1 MFSFLQYFNMV
12 VNKLDN
18 YIVSEVI
25 RYINVNT
32 SSCFA
37 MAEELTWFYDF
48 TFVLS
53 GSMTYVADGKEYVLK
68 KNDAIFLKPG
78 TMRSRYKGTEPVKY
92 VSFNFHILP
101 GAEFPFDD
109 FIKNCISPDIKKIVA
124 AFPQNEL
131 SSRYHT
137 PQKLANLLN
146 YMLFEVLDVT
156 SLKSNNEHVIK
167 ILRYI
172 EENIT
177 ENLSLQMVSEK
188 VNLTKEY
195 TSYIFKKEM
204 NNTLT
209 NYINERKMLYAKK
222 LISDGEMR
230 LSEIASHLGYNNYHY
245 FSYLFKKHFNIS
257 PIAFKNKA

>member
-1 MFSFLQYFNMV
+1 M
-12 VNKLDN
+12 DN

-25 RYINVNT
+25 HYVNVNLNG
-32 SSCFA
+32 CIG
-37 MAEELTWFYDF
+37 MGKEVINFYDF

-53 GSMTYVADGKEYVLK
+53 GSMTYVADGKKYVME

-78 TMRSRYKGTEPVKY
+78 TVRSRYSGNEPVKY

-101 GAEFPFDD
+101 DAEFPFDE
-109 FIKNCISPDIKKIVA
+109 FIKNCISADIRKLVS
-124 AFPQNEL
+124 AFPQSRL
-131 SSRYHT
+131 STHYHSA
-137 PQKLANLLN
+137 QKLANLLN

-172 EENIT
+172 EENIS
-177 ENLSLQMVSEK
+177 ENLSLQKISEK
-188 VNLTKEY
+188 INLTKEY

-204 NNTLT
+204 KKSLT

-222 LISDGEMR
+222 LILHHEMSLSD
-230 LSEIASHLGYNNYHY
+230 IAAHLGYSNYNY
-245 FSYLFKKHFNIS
+245 FSRLFKKHFNIS
-257 PIAFKNKA
+257 PIAFKNRR

>member
-1 MFSFLQYFNMV
+1 MAVKN
-12 VNKLDN
+12 LDN

-25 RYINVNT
+25 HYVNVNLNR
-32 SSCFA
+32 CVG
-37 MAEELTWFYDF
+37 MAKEPINFYDF

-53 GSMTYVADGKEYVLK
+53 GSMTYIADGKKYVLQ

-78 TMRSRYKGTEPVKY
+78 TMRARYTGTEPVKY

-101 GAEFPFDD
+101 GAEFPFDE
-109 FIKNCISPDIKKIVA
+109 FIKNCISTDIRKLVS
-124 AFPQNEL
+124 AFPQSRL
-131 SSRYHT
+131 STHYHSA
-137 PQKLANLLN
+137 QKLANLLN

-177 ENLSLQMVSEK
+177 ENLSLQMISNK
-188 VNLTKEY
+188 INLTKEY

-204 NNTLT
+204 NKSLT

-222 LISDGEMR
+222 LILNREMSLSD
-230 LSEIASHLGYNNYHY
+230 IASHLGYSNYNY
-245 FSYLFKKHFNIS
+245 FSRLFKKHFNIS
-257 PIAFKNKA
+257 PISFKNKG